1 MSEQRGS
8 LRGLADH
15 LAQAVAPLDR
25 MLRDP
30 EAFAIAMGRV
40 GWFAEEL
47 PPGYV
52 VVADAAADAV
62 AAASALADDAEL
74 AEVVALLDAVG
85 AVYRAVDDLT
95 VAPPGADPGDFLPVI
110 ARELFEYL
118 LADHLAKKAP
128 GFLWAL
134 HGLGVIDFEPVAPAG
149 GRPGFVRTR
158 FAWEL
163 LPDALS
169 DPGAIPAELF
179 GWGAPDFDF
188 ARVAETVSELLAG
201 IGVSASVD
209 RVSPDLIEGIQG
221 QSTGEP
227 ARAVFLGFTVLLFDS
242 PVDYQ
247 PVGLSVTELPAEGA
261 AAPGMVVLPKVPA
274 GVDSELDVGGG
285 WTFAVRADTDLAE
298 QLGIVVRPGEAFV
311 RYPFAPGKPLP
322 PGGFGASLTCAS
334 DPPRVLLGEPDGIR
348 LELASI
354 TFSLDVDEVDG
365 ELELALGVRPDGL
378 ALVLSGAS
386 LDNFLGSMLGG
397 FESRLEVPFGI
408 SLSNR
413 TGLGVAAGVGF
424 EVSLRP
430 GLTIAGVTVDRVD
443 LALRLDSGEAPEVAL
458 RAVAAISGALGPVS
472 FAADAFGVE
481 LPIRFV
487 DGNVGPLD
495 ISFAVVLPNGL
506 GIGVDVAGVI
516 SGGGFLDID
525 AEAGRYAGIAE
536 LELLGVGI
544 VATGILDTKI
554 PGAPNAWSLFLSLAA
569 RFTGIQLGFG
579 FTLNGVGGLVGI
591 DRGLDDD
598 ALGEAVRSGSLD
610 QILFAENPIADAELI
625 LAEIDAVFPTAVGQY
640 VFGPIV
646 KIGWGTPTLIELDA
660 GVVIQLPEPL
670 SITLLGALSAVLPR
684 EEAPILELHVNF
696 AGTWNITEGTLKID
710 ASLSGSQVAG
720 FLITGDMAVR
730 AAFIDDP
737 GFLVSF
743 GGFHPQFVAPDDFPD
758 LDPVGVAL
766 DTGEALRVTVGGY
779 FALTSNSVQF
789 GARAE
794 LWAGVE
800 GFSIEGGTSF
810 DTLINFDPFAF
821 SIRLRVW
828 VSVVAAGT
836 ELLGVLLEGR
846 LSGPNPWRVSGVAEF
861 RLLGLKK
868 RVEVDESFGELAN
881 EGPPEEADPAQ
892 LVRDALDLDDAWSA
906 VGPPGDDPV
915 LVADTGTGTAVHP
928 SGRVQVTQRLVPL
941 DTTIECYANAELVGP
956 DLVELSAVGFDAGDV
971 EDVVDW
977 FASAQY
983 FRLDEDEKL
992 ASPSFSQMKA
1002 GLIMGG
1008 SGADA
1013 PEAEHDATFD
1023 HEIAYRDPN
1032 GRPQEPAGA
1041 LGPVSASD
1049 QAMTRALEARGIAGQ
1064 TVSYSVDEPLWIVA
1078 NADTGASTGATSP
1091 TGLDFFAART
1101 AMAARNS
1108 ASSLLVPAYEAELI
1122 G

>member
-1 MSEQRGS
+1 MWTRWTGS
-8 LRGLADH
+8 SSSR
-15 LAQAVAPLDR
+15 
-25 MLRDP
+25 
-30 EAFAIAMGRV
+30 
-40 GWFAEEL
+40 
-47 PPGYV
+47 
-52 VVADAAADAV
+52 
-62 AAASALADDAEL
+62 
-74 AEVVALLDAVG
+74 
-85 AVYRAVDDLT
+85 
-95 VAPPGADPGDFLPVI
+95 
-110 ARELFEYL
+110 
-118 LADHLAKKAP
+118 
-128 GFLWAL
+128 
-134 HGLGVIDFEPVAPAG
+134 LGV
-149 GRPGFVRTR
+149 
-158 FAWEL
+158 
-163 LPDALS
+163 
-169 DPGAIPAELF
+169 
-179 GWGAPDFDF
+179 
-188 ARVAETVSELLAG
+188 
-201 IGVSASVD
+201 
-209 RVSPDLIEGIQG
+209 Q
-221 QSTGEP
+221 
-227 ARAVFLGFTVLLFDS
+227 
-242 PVDYQ
+242 
-247 PVGLSVTELPAEGA
+247 
-261 AAPGMVVLPKVPA
+261 
-274 GVDSELDVGGG
+274 
-285 WTFAVRADTDLAE
+285 
-298 QLGIVVRPGEAFV
+298 
-311 RYPFAPGKPLP
+311 
-322 PGGFGASLTCAS
+322 
-334 DPPRVLLGEPDGIR
+334 
-348 LELASI
+348 
-354 TFSLDVDEVDG
+354 
-365 ELELALGVRPDGL
+365 PDGL

-386 LDNFLGSMLGG
+386 LDNFLGAMLGDA
-397 FESRLEVPFGI
+397 ESRLEVPFGVTW
-408 SLSNR
+408 SNR

-424 EVSLRP
+424 EISLRP
-430 GLTIAGVTVDRVD
+430 GLTVAGVSVDRVD
-443 LALRLDSGEAPEVAL
+443 LALRLDSGDAPEVAL

-554 PGAPNAWSLFLSLAA
+554 PGAPKAWSLFLSLAA

-766 DTGEALRVTVGGY
+766 DTGEALRVSVGGY

-892 LVRDALDLDDAWSA
+892 LVRDALALDDAWSA

-915 LVADTGTGTAVHP
+915 LVADAGTGTAVHP

-941 DTTIECYANAELVGP
+941 DTTIECYGNAELVGP

-1013 PEAEHDATFD
+1013 PELEHDATFD

-1032 GRPQEPAGA
+1032 GRPKEPAGA
-1041 LGPVSASD
+1041 SVPVSASD
-1049 QAMTRALEARGIAGQ
+1049 QAMTRALEARGIAGP
-1064 TVSYSVDEPLWIVA
+1064 TVSYGVDEPLWIVA

-1091 TGLDFFAART
+1091 AGLDFFAART